1 MADRESI
8 SNRLAQVQRTL
19 ARAERKAKRQRALIR
34 LLERC
39 RLRNAAARAEVLLGD
54 IETVQK
60 WLLASTELLNRE
72 LLIIERRPLGSDRHH

>member
-19 ARAERKAKRQRALIR
+19 ARAERKAKRQRGLIR
-34 LLERC
+34 LLECC
-39 RLRNAAARAEVLLGD
+39 RLRNAAARAQVLLGD

-60 WLLASTELLNRE
+60 WLLASSELLNRE
-72 LLIIERRPLGSDRHH
+72 LLIVESRPLGSDRHH